1 MATGDELKARL
12 RAYITERQA
21 EIDAIQASAKVE
33 VDRLQGQIA
42 AAKQAAA
49 LWTPETNTLI
59 AFLQSAGI
67 KLD

>member
-1 MATGDELKARL
+1 MATGNELKAKL
-12 RAYITERQA
+12 QAYISERQA
-21 EIDAIQASAKVE
+21 EIDAIKASTKIE
-33 VDRLQGQIA
+33 VDRLQAQIA

-67 KLD
+67 KLE